1 MSTHFPDDDPL
12 ATRLHDALDSEAAM
26 VTPSDDGLQ
35 RIRAGIDVAHRPWW
49 RHPAAIAVAAA
60 VVLGTA
66 VGIGAAV
73 LGGGDGGTVV
83 ATDTTTG
90 GGTPS
95 DATSTPAATTASVQP
110 EPQDPPMTGT
120 PRPAGDTV
128 YVYYVHNDGQGPR
141 LYREQHS
148 EMTAGNTPNSG
159 LMSLFSSP
167 PKDPDYKSLW
177 PSENPIDYA
186 VDGNIATVNLS
197 AWPALGSQFESIAV
211 QELVYT
217 VTANDPS
224 VKSVKLLVNG
234 KTPPSGHLDLSKP
247 ISRALMMDVQGW
259 IWLLSPTEGA
269 TVSSPVTISGYGTA
283 FEGTISWEVRKMD
296 KAVATDQKVA
306 EGHTQGGSN
315 GEFGDFSDTVD
326 LPPGT
331 YEIRAFESSP
341 KDGSPQHVDTK
352 TFTVQ

>member
-1 MSTHFPDDDPL
+1 MSTQFPDDDPL

-35 RIRAGIDVAHRPWW
+35 RIRAGVDGAHRPWW

-60 VVLGTA
+60 VALGTA
-66 VGIGAAV
+66 VGVGAAV
-73 LGGGDGGTVV
+73 FGHDDGGTVV
-83 ATDTTTG
+83 ATDATTG

-95 DATSTPAATTASVQP
+95 DATSTPTATTASVQP
-110 EPQDPPMTGT
+110 EPQDPSITGS
-120 PRPAGDTV
+120 PRPAGDIV
-128 YVYYVHNDGQGPR
+128 YVYWIGNDSGQSR
-141 LYREQHS
+141 LFREQVPYHGDGGAAAVS
-148 EMTAGNTPNSG
+148 SALDVVTSG
-159 LMSLFSSP
+159 HAS
-167 PKDPDYKSLW
+167 DPDY
-177 PSENPIDYA
+177 N
-186 VDGNIATVNLS
+186 T
-197 AWPALGSQFESIAV
+197 AWHGDALGYRRDGDTGVVLLDNAYASNWGSDIAV

-224 VKSVKLLVNG
+224 VKQVQFLLRG
-234 KTPPSGHLDLSKP
+234 KPAPPGSAPLT
-247 ISRALMMDVQGW
+247 RAPMLDVQGL

-269 TVSSPVTISGYGTA
+269 TVASPVTISGYGTA

-296 KAVATDQKVA
+296 KAVATDTKVA

-315 GEFGDFSDTVD
+315 GEFGDFHDTVD

-341 KDGSPQHVDTK
+341 EDGSPRHVDTK

>member
-1 MSTHFPDDDPL
+1 
-12 ATRLHDALDSEAAM
+12 M

-35 RIRAGIDVAHRPWW
+35 RIRAGIDGAHRPWW

-60 VVLGTA
+60 IVLGTA
-66 VGIGAAV
+66 VGVGAAV

-83 ATDTTTG
+83 ASDSTTG

-95 DATSTPAATTASVQP
+95 NATSTPAATTASIQP

-128 YVYYVHNDGQGPR
+128 YVYYLADSRNSAPR
-141 LYREQHS
+141 LFRELRP
-148 EMTAGNTPNSG
+148 AGADPVTGALSAALDQAPA
-159 LMSLFSSP
+159 
-167 PKDPDYKSLW
+167 DPDYYSPWAKNTGILSF
-177 PSENPIDYA
+177 SVAGDT
-186 VDGNIATVNLS
+186 ATVDLS
-197 AWPALGSQFESIAV
+197 KFVQTGGVVENVAV
-211 QELVYT
+211 QQLVYT
-217 VTANDPS
+217 ITANDPA
-224 VKSVKLLVNG
+224 VKKVRILVNG
-234 KTPPSGHLDLSKP
+234 ATPPNMHHDWSSP
-247 ISRALMMDVQGW
+247 VSRAPMLDVQGL
-259 IWLLSPTEGA
+259 IWLLSPAEGS

-283 FEGTISWEVRKMD
+283 FEGTINWEVRKMD
-296 KAVATDQKVA
+296 KAVSVDKLVA

-315 GEFGDFSDTVD
+315 GEFGDFHDTVD

-352 TFTVQ
+352 VFTVQ

>member
-66 VGIGAAV
+66 VGVGAAV
-73 LGGGDGGTVV
+73 LGNGDGGTVV
-83 ATDTTTG
+83 ATDSTAS
-90 GGTPS
+90 GGT
-95 DATSTPAATTASVQP
+95 ASTPAPTTASVQP
-110 EPQDPPMTGT
+110 EPQDPPMTGS
-120 PRPAGDTV
+120 PRPAGDTALV
-128 YVYYVHNDGQGPR
+128 YVYYVHDDGQGPR

-167 PKDPDYKSLW
+167 PKDPDYRSLW
-177 PSENPIDYA
+177 PSENPIDYQ
-186 VDGNIATVNLS
+186 VDGSIAKVDLS

-217 VTANDPS
+217 VTANDPA
-224 VKSVKLLVNG
+224 VKSVQLLVNG

-259 IWLLSPTEGA
+259 IWLLSPAEGA

-296 KAVATDQKVA
+296 KAVATDKKVA

-315 GEFGDFSDTVD
+315 GEFGDFHDTVD